1 MSLWPIIASV
11 LAALAALLL
20 VRRRAEL
27 RPRGPAPRV
36 AVLPPAPPRP
46 AGRIIVVG
54 RPGGGIDENAGPEQP
69 TPDADRLLRRYL

>member
-1 MSLWPIIASV
+1 MSTLWPIIAGV
-11 LAALAALLL
+11 LATLAVLLL
-20 VRRRAEL
+20 ARRRAEL
-27 RPRGPAPRV
+27 RPHRPPPRV
-36 AVLPPAPPRP
+36 AVLPPAPRP

>member
-1 MSLWPIIASV
+1 MTSLWPILAGV
-11 LAALAALLL
+11 LATLAALLL

-27 RPRGPAPRV
+27 RPHRPAPRV

-46 AGRIIVVG
+46 AGRIIVVSH
-54 RPGGGIDENAGPEQP
+54 DENAGPEQP